1 MWSTLGF
8 LRPAFSLAFDSPN
21 RLDWMTNNSR
31 DQYLSASPGLELHF
45 ECHRIWFFSFF
56 PPFLFSSF
64 LFFSFWLVGCLVGF
78 IYVFFLSLEMKFRW
92 PCLHGKHFTYWQLF
106 PPAPYLLL
114 LDQMYLLL
122 NLIDWYKWYLEF
134 LIYLSAIGQ
143 NSEWTGEASMSAPVT
158 CCHFSE

>member
-1 MWSTLGF
+1 MPKTVPRNFICLKENKIYSMLF
-8 LRPAFSLAFDSPN
+8 YDN
-21 RLDWMTNNSR
+21 
-31 DQYLSASPGLELHF
+31 
-45 ECHRIWFFSFF
+45 SFF
-56 PPFLFSSF
+56 PAILYLLFLNIWHVYYLNMSLCYPVLFFSFLFSSF